1 MYLYCNTVD
10 GPRADNMSYLLDL
23 NQTSCQQET
32 VKNASFSQRNY
43 DISPSTYALTVAFQD
58 GRCFND
64 TRIPSSIFKC
74 YTNNYAPNKELDLNR
89 MYISYAG
96 MQRPSPDADPSFN
109 TGVDRTVQ
117 RYVDTMIENGAYYD
131 SGGAE
136 TIQEYHDRGS
146 YYYFSWAK
154 DGTDRSTRVAVH
166 AGFDAVQFTDVDNAN
181 CLLFAHSKQV
191 GKITVQD
198 GMVTDVAIED
208 A

>member
-1 MYLYCNTVD
+1 
-10 GPRADNMSYLLDL
+10 
-23 NQTSCQQET
+23 
-32 VKNASFSQRNY
+32 
-43 DISPSTYALTVAFQD
+43 
-58 GRCFND
+58 
-64 TRIPSSIFKC
+64 
-74 YTNNYAPNKELDLNR
+74 
-89 MYISYAG
+89 